1 MYKRKCFSARPINFP
16 FNFLV
21 SLGNLISLVN
31 VQRQTTF
38 FIRYKKLTRRSY
50 HNAYLFINTTTT
62 IITNNYFPLF
72 TSNLETYRVLVV
84 TVLIQNSVKI
94 GIYIYIYKSCNLQ
107 TFKAKILIHILHTPL
122 LNLNI
127 FHAAHFFAIIQF
139 LMNNID
145 V

>member
-1 MYKRKCFSARPINFP
+1 MYKRKYFSARPINFP

-21 SLGNLISLVN
+21 SLANLISLVN

-38 FIRYKKLTRRSY
+38 FIRYKKLTRRTY
-50 HNAYLFINTTTT
+50 HNAYCFINTTTT

-72 TSNLETYRVLVV
+72 TSNLDISSSSRNCTNSKQR
-84 TVLIQNSVKI
+84 QNWN
-94 GIYIYIYKSCNLQ
+94 IYIYKSCNLQ

-122 LNLNI
+122 LNFNI